1 MAINRE
7 TFKHITN
14 GNIIVV
20 LSEAVSEKSNTPVV
34 IFKSINQEDD
44 GNKIRTTED
53 FNLTYKPYKV
63 K

>member
-1 MAINRE
+1 MINRE